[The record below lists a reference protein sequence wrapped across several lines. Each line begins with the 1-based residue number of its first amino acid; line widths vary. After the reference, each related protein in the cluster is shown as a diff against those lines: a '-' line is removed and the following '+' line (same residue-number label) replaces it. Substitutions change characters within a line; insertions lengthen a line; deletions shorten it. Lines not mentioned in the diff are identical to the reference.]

1 MNFCVQTGGRT
12 LRHNQIFFLCWVP
25 INLSNGVTPRAL
37 RARRSS
43 SINLFIYHS
52 IATVCKKPFLSYLKI
67 NEIIII
73 IIFIIIIIN
82 YYYYHY
88 CCSYSNGS
96 SIQIKYYFNDSRRV
110 THALNFNLG
119 KTSATSAPTEQPSV
133 SGYIFN
139 F

>member
-1 MNFCVQTGGRT
+1 MNLCVQTKGVRYVIT
-12 LRHNQIFFLCWVP
+12 KFSCFDRLP
-25 INLSNGVTPRAL
+25 INLRNGLTPRAL
-37 RARRSS
+37 RARWSS
-43 SINLFIYHS
+43 AINLFIYHS
-52 IATVCKKPFLSYLKI
+52 ITTVCKKPFLSYLKI

-73 IIFIIIIIN
+73 IIIIIIIN
-82 YYYYHY
+82 YYYNHY

-119 KTSATSAPTEQPSV
+119 KTSVPSAPTEQPSV
-133 SGYIFN
+133 SGNILN

>member
-1 MNFCVQTGGRT
+1 MYRRAGVHYVITKFSCFDR
-12 LRHNQIFFLCWVP
+12 LP

-37 RARRSS
+37 RARGSS
-43 SINLFIYHS
+43 AFKLFIYHS
-52 IATVCKKPFLSYLKI
+52 ITTVCKKTFLSYLKV

-73 IIFIIIIIN
+73 IIIIIIINN

-96 SIQIKYYFNDSRRV
+96 SLQIKYYFNDSRHV

-133 SGYIFN
+133 SGNIFH

>member
-1 MNFCVQTGGRT
+1 M
-12 LRHNQIFFLCWVP
+12 
-25 INLSNGVTPRAL
+25 NLSNGVTPRAVC
-37 RARRSS
+37 ARRSS
-43 SINLFIYHS
+43 AINLFIYHS
-52 IATVCKKPFLSYLKI
+52 IKTVCKKPFLSYLKI

-73 IIFIIIIIN
+73 VIIIIIIIIIIN
-82 YYYYHY
+82 YCYYHY

-133 SGYIFN
+133 SGNIFN